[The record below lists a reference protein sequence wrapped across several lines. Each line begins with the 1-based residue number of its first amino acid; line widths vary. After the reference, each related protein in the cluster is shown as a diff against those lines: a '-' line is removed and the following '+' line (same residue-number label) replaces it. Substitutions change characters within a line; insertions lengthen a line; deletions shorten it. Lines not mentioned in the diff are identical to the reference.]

1 MKLVSSGPKIT
12 VFSYPSTISPHTGVN
27 VVCGFRHSR
36 FSFLCSGVLAFPSSS
51 SQENQVP
58 AFASFSLSVGSSWLY
73 VDEPSRKMHPL
84 AEIVFWSLIHTSLST
99 YLDTYFRFN
108 LQAGLTP
115 CLAERINS
123 QGYTGSTLPGRYSP
137 DCDRDG
143 NYKPLQCRTAS
154 GVCWCV
160 DSQGQEIPGT
170 RGRGRKQCPAPG

>member
-12 VFSYPSTISPHTGVN
+12 VFSYPSAISPHTGVN

-84 AEIVFWSLIHTSLST
+84 AEIVILVTDTHKLVHVLRYILSFQFSSWAYTVLSGAYKFTRLHWFNSSWSLFT
-99 YLDTYFRFN
+99 
-108 LQAGLTP
+108 
-115 CLAERINS
+115 
-123 QGYTGSTLPGRYSP
+123 
-137 DCDRDG
+137 
-143 NYKPLQCRTAS
+143 
-154 GVCWCV
+154 
-160 DSQGQEIPGT
+160 
-170 RGRGRKQCPAPG
+170 